1 MSTTAPKPAVPDAE
15 IAVGTKIDGY
25 RVERIVRVR
34 PGIDTVV
41 EATHETD
48 NERSL
53 LTFPAR
59 DACATRESRR
69 ESLRLA
75 RLRSSIS
82 HPHLAPLLVVSEN
95 WRDPY
100 LVTPALGKT
109 LAERLEAGTPDI
121 GETLFVLAQ
130 VAGALDLAAA
140 HDLSHRDLTPAAI
153 VLAGADPVQAQL
165 TDFGLMLPTG
175 GCSSLA
181 TLEGAGYRSPEAIRG
196 EEPTARSSVY
206 ALACILYECLT
217 GAPPYAYD
225 RPLLTLHAHLV
236 EPAPRISRKEAR
248 LPAALDAVVARG
260 LAKEPGRRQDS
271 AGELVTQA
279 GAALGRRVRVPTP
292 APVVPAEKETDP
304 IDESRRTRFATPW
317 GRWASAAAA
326 CALVAS
332 LLSGFAIGGL
342 EASGGPRPQRAVPV
356 LTAAELAAA
365 RQRSDYLRSVNRS
378 VESLDRRRHAGR
390 ASLRRA
396 RRARAQAAAANA
408 LARTYETARVG
419 LPAPVTQSAGVGLGA
434 GLSEAE
440 RAYRRLAGAA
450 RRKDLRAWR
459 KARAQAV
466 RSERD
471 VERALSRL

>member
-1 MSTTAPKPAVPDAE
+1 MSTTPKPVVRDAE
-15 IAVGTKIDGY
+15 IAVGSKIDGY

-59 DACATRESRR
+59 DVCATRDSRR
-69 ESLRLA
+69 ELLRLA

-82 HPHLAPLLVVSEN
+82 HPHLAPLLVVSQH

-100 LVTPALGKT
+100 LVTPAVRKT
-109 LAERLEAGTPDI
+109 LAERLKAGRLDI

-153 VLAGADPVQAQL
+153 ALAGADPVQAQV
-165 TDFGLMLPTG
+165 TDFGVMLPTG
-175 GCSSLA
+175 DYSSLA
-181 TLEGAGYRSPEAIRG
+181 TLEGAPYRSPETIRG

-217 GAPPYAYD
+217 GTPPYAYD

-236 EPAPRISRKEAR
+236 EPAPRISRKEDR
-248 LPAALDAVVARG
+248 LPAALDDVVARG

-279 GAALGRRVRVPTP
+279 GAALGRTVHVPTP
-292 APVVPAEKETDP
+292 APVVSAEQETDATH
-304 IDESRRTRFATPW
+304 ESRRTRFAIRW
-317 GRWASAAAA
+317 GRWAWAAAA

-332 LLSGFAIGGL
+332 GLSGFAIGGL
-342 EASGGPRPQRAVPV
+342 EASGGPRPQRAEPV

-365 RQRSDYLRSVNRS
+365 RQRTDYLRSVNRS

-390 ASLRRA
+390 ARLRRA
-396 RRARAQAAAANA
+396 RRARAQAAR
-408 LARTYETARVG
+408 RTPW
-419 LPAPVTQSAGVGLGA
+419 PAPTRRPATGSPLRSPRSARRVSGLG
-434 GLSEAE
+434 
-440 RAYRRLAGAA
+440 
-450 RRKDLRAWR
+450 
-459 KARAQAV
+459 
-466 RSERD
+466 
-471 VERALSRL
+471 